1 MRLAPTTD
9 SDHTAAVTRIGI
21 DVGGSF
27 TDAVLLAADGAV
39 RVAKVPST
47 PARIEEGFMDGLRML
62 FDAAGCTAEDV
73 GYLAHGTTVATNAI
87 VERTFARAAL
97 ITNDGF
103 TDVLAIGT
111 QMREHVYDL
120 WAPEPRPIVPRDR
133 CFGVRGRID
142 AQGVEREP
150 LDEDGVRTIAVRLRE
165 IGVQAVAVMTLFSF
179 LNDEHEQ
186 RIGAILADELP
197 GVPIT
202 LSSAVVP
209 EFREYIRASTAAANA
224 ALLPRVGAYISAVE
238 QAVADEGVAVPLHLM
253 QSNGG
258 VAPAARARS
267 LPIALAASG
276 PAAGVIGGAR
286 LAALVGEPD
295 VLTFDMGG
303 TTADIGLVTDGEA
316 RVRFDGDAAG
326 TPINLPQIDVLC
338 IGAGGGSIAHVDDVG
353 ALRVGPH
360 SAGAD
365 PGPAAYGRGGERPT
379 VTDAHV
385 VLGTL
390 GGDRRLAG
398 RLPLNRERATAAVQ
412 RDVAEPLGLTV
423 EEAALAILR
432 IANANMANAVRVMT
446 VARGHD
452 PRRLA
457 LVAIGGAGPMHGCA
471 LADEVGIPRVVVPRH
486 PGVAAAMGLLATD
499 IRHDLRRSWRA
510 VTADVDPAALDAEMA
525 RLEAEADA
533 LLGESASVSLGDEHA
548 FELDMRYQG
557 QAYNLTVPLAPRPA
571 TAATIAA
578 AEAAFAVEH
587 ERLYDYTPS
596 ITATEIVTVRLRATA
611 RTEAVVIDHDDDRTS
626 VEEGTQR
633 AYDGAW
639 GEWPVHHRDALVEGT
654 RIEGPAII
662 EQQDT
667 TTVVARGWSA
677 TVAAGATL
685 VLRREGVS

>member
-1 MRLAPTTD
+1 M
-9 SDHTAAVTRIGI
+9 RIGI

-27 TDAVLLAADGAV
+27 TDAVLVDADGTV
-39 RVAKVPST
+39 RIAKVPST
-47 PARIEEGFMDGLRML
+47 PARIEDGFMDGLRAL
-62 FDAAGCTAEDV
+62 LDAAGRGAGDI

-87 VERTFARAAL
+87 VERTFARTAL

-103 TDVLAIGT
+103 ADVLAIGT

-120 WAPEPRPIVPRDR
+120 WTPEPPPIVPRER
-133 CFGVRGRID
+133 CLGVRGRID
-142 AQGVEREP
+142 AQGAEIEP
-150 LDEDGVRTIAVRLRE
+150 LDEDGVRAAAARLRE
-165 IGVQAVAVMTLFSF
+165 DGIEAVAVMTLFSF
-179 LNDEHEQ
+179 LNDAHER

-197 GVPIT
+197 GVPVT

-238 QAVADEGVAVPLHLM
+238 EAVADEGVTVPLHLM

-258 VAPAARARS
+258 VAPAGRARS

-316 RVRFDGDAAG
+316 QVRFDGDAAG

-338 IGAGGGSIAHVDDVG
+338 IGAGGGSIAHVDEVG
-353 ALRVGPH
+353 ALRVGPQ
-360 SAGAD
+360 SAGAA
-365 PGPAAYGRGGERPT
+365 PGPAAYGRGGERAT
-379 VTDAHV
+379 VTDAQV
-385 VLGTL
+385 VVGVL

-398 RLPLNRERATAAVQ
+398 RLPLDRERALAAVQ
-412 RDVAEPLGLTV
+412 RDVGDPLGLSA
-423 EEAALAILR
+423 EDAALAILR

-510 VTADVDPAALDAEMA
+510 ATAGVDPAALDAEMA
-525 RLEAEADA
+525 RLEEEAAA
-533 LLGESASVSLGDEHA
+533 LLGESASVSLGDELA
-548 FELDMRYQG
+548 YELDMRYQG
-557 QAYNLTVPLAPRPA
+557 QAYNLSVPLAPRPA
-571 TAATIAA
+571 TAATIAD
-578 AEAAFAVEH
+578 AEAAFAAEH

-596 ITATEIVTVRLRATA
+596 VTETEIVTVRLRATA
-611 RTEAVVIDHDDDRTS
+611 RTEAVTASEASAGEAASAGARP
-626 VEEGTQR
+626 
-633 AYDGAW
+633 AYDGTWA
-639 GEWPVHHRDALVEGT
+639 EWPVHQRAALAEGA
-654 RIEGPAII
+654 RVDGPAII
-662 EQQDT
+662 EQDDT
-667 TTVVARGWSA
+667 TTVVARGWAA
-677 TVAAGATL
+677 TVETGATL
-685 VLRREGVS
+685 VLRRQEAS